1 MLVFLAATQI
11 LQITYTQ
18 QMWPIDTNQAP
29 TSVVSQPPTIY
40 VGYNYI
46 PPLDYTQW
54 TTSVYFD
61 VSSIGPVTVNQADII
76 FYVSLAQY
84 NEPSYMIFQQPLSA
98 YMVGVNNTVSLV
110 GQGGDYSNVNIT
122 IEGSVQPTQT
132 NRLTISDPVLRL
144 DVTPITTQN
153 PTTRNPTTMDPTTMI
168 PTTQNPT
175 TMIPTTSM
183 PTTVI
188 PTTAIPTTIVTT
200 TMIST
205 TIATTQN
212 PTTRV
217 PTTAPSAR
225 VVITSSTIIVN
236 EDTTIDTVT
245 VIGNGTIVAL
255 NATITIAENSVL
267 DLSNLDQNVS
277 VLSLFEAMSVVGN
290 FTHIIPPRKSDNCTT
305 VTISPVYT
313 ATTLQVFVDKN
324 TLQCSLGLI
333 IGVSIGGI
341 LLGIAL
347 IAVLRGFHMYK
358 RAKFM
363 REAKQQIQDNTLQD
377 MRQQMG
383 K

>member
-1 MLVFLAATQI
+1 MLIFLAATQI

-18 QMWPIDTNQAP
+18 QMWPIDTSQAP

-40 VGYNYI
+40 VGYDLV
-46 PPLDYTQW
+46 PPMDYTRW

-61 VSSIGPVTVNQADII
+61 VSSIGPVTVNQADLI

-98 YMVGVNNTVSLV
+98 YMVGVNNTASLV

-132 NRLTISDPVLRL
+132 NRLTISDPILRL

-153 PTTRNPTTMDPTTMI
+153 PTTTPTPTMNPTTQNPTTQNPTTMI

-175 TMIPTTSM
+175 TMIPTTM
-183 PTTVI
+183 I
-188 PTTAIPTTIVTT
+188 PTTSIQTTRSPTTIIPTTHIPTT
-200 TMIST
+200 TI
-205 TIATTQN
+205 
-212 PTTRV
+212 PTTRI
-217 PTTAPSAR
+217 
-225 VVITSSTIIVN
+225 VIASSTIIVYA
-236 EDTTIDTVT
+236 DTTLDTVT
-245 VIGNGTIVAL
+245 VIGNGTIAAL

-267 DLSNLDQNVS
+267 DLSDLDQNVF

-290 FTHIIPPRKSDNCTT
+290 FTRIIPPRKSDNCTT

-313 ATTLQVFVDKN
+313 ATTLQIFVDKN

-363 REAKQQIQDNTLQD
+363 REAKQQIQDNTLHD
-377 MRQQMG
+377 MQKQMG